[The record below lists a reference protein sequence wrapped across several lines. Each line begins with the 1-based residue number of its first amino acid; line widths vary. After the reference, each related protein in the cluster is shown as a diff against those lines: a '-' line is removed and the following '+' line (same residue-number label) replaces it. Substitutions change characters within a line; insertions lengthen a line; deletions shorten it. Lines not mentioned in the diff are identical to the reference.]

1 MPLLLFS
8 RPSGIVLMRPDYYT
22 IPPLDEIDS
31 LESAG
36 KCEIEGF
43 TIGRKGLGEI
53 HFPGKTDVHGV
64 NLDELGMCWS
74 ILLSIFP
81 SVYLPA
87 CLSVCLS
94 LLLRRPQVYSLFP
107 LPPSPSPTPAVS
119 IGHKEVSVYPDDVDK
134 PPIGDGLNKHAV
146 VILEGNWPVC
156 KTTREPIRDAE
167 RLRTMNYVEKLRRN
181 TTKMGATFLDY
192 IPETGACVFEVCA
205 HLYLHGVFEML
216 AT

>member
-1 MPLLLFS
+1 MLVYL
-8 RPSGIVLMRPDYYT
+8 
-22 IPPLDEIDS
+22 
-31 LESAG
+31 A
-36 KCEIEGF
+36 
-43 TIGRKGLGEI
+43 
-53 HFPGKTDVHGV
+53 V
-64 NLDELGMCWS
+64 NLPIC
-74 ILLSIFP
+74 
-81 SVYLPA
+81 LPA

-94 LLLRRPQVYSLFP
+94 VSFTKKTTGLFSFSS
-107 LPPSPSPTPAVS
+107 PSPSPSPAVS
-119 IGHKEVSVYPDDVDK
+119 IGHKEVSVYPDDVNK
-134 PPIGDGLNKHAV
+134 PPVGDGLNKHAV